1 MPNKQLSVALI
12 GAGQI
17 AGGYDTNL
25 REGEDGVYS
34 HAGAYKADGRFS
46 LTTVYD
52 LDDAAAQTF
61 QSSWNVIKIAGG
73 IDDILGTHHDVV
85 SVCVPDETHFDIVHR
100 LITTECCKTV
110 FVEKPLAS
118 SAGDIATLDAMSRA
132 ADINVV
138 VNFQRRFDSLYA
150 ELAAEFAADP
160 TRIITVNAMY
170 MNGFEHVGVTMLD
183 TLDALFGA
191 PGAVYVYNA
200 VINLENNQLTYEF
213 VLYYD
218 NFNITVKTVDS
229 SIHAYNYHIFD
240 IDIFL
245 ADGRLTLNQTGR
257 WLERRTV
264 GDYAYSGVSVFEE
277 DSKRSEKTG
286 WDKSMI
292 AAVDYIARVTRG
304 GAHTI
309 NTPAQSQRTR
319 RILDAIIK
327 SAETETKINV
337 NEIS

>member
-1 MPNKQLSVALI
+1 MLLIAQAFRQGHSLNDIQNASHYDPWFLDQIEAIVAVEEKVRITGLPTEAPGLLALKKMGFSDDRLGELTGQGAASV
-12 GAGQI
+12 
-17 AGGYDTNL
+17 T
-25 REGEDGVYS
+25 
-34 HAGAYKADGRFS
+34 
-46 LTTVYD
+46 
-52 LDDAAAQTF
+52 AARR
-61 QSSWNVIKIAGG
+61 KM
-73 IDDILGTHHDVV
+73 
-85 SVCVPDETHFDIVHR
+85 
-100 LITTECCKTV
+100 
-110 FVEKPLAS
+110 
-118 SAGDIATLDAMSRA
+118 DIAPAFKRVDTC
-132 ADINVV
+132 
-138 VNFQRRFDSLYA
+138 
-150 ELAAEFAADP
+150 AAEFAADP